1 MIIRSYRAA
10 DCHAI
15 ADLFHAA
22 VHAIDDSAYSAAE
35 QEAWAPT
42 PPDYAAWQLR
52 LAQRQPWVAL
62 QDARVVGFIELEPD
76 GHIDCLYVHPA
87 LQRQGIAG
95 RLLQHLMQEAKKR
108 GIAQLHVE
116 ASAVARP
123 FFEARGFALQA
134 RNSVVRRGQTLI
146 NYRMVRMPGAE

>member
-1 MIIRSYRAA
+1 
-10 DCHAI
+10 
-15 ADLFHAA
+15 
-22 VHAIDDSAYSAAE
+22 
-35 QEAWAPT
+35 
-42 PPDYAAWQLR
+42 
-52 LAQRQPWVAL
+52 VAL

-87 LQRQGIAG
+87 FQRQGIAG